1 MVRRKR
7 RKEMRKRSIYQLPK
21 ETLLATFH
29 DRAFIDDVNEFLGV
43 AEDWSCEA
51 PRRKRREHTFAEWEA
66 AR

>member
-1 MVRRKR
+1 
-7 RKEMRKRSIYQLPK
+7 MRKRYRLPK
-21 ETLLATFH
+21 ETILATFH
-29 DRAFIDDVNEFLGV
+29 DLAYIDDVNEFLGV